1 MATWSEINPLEI
13 CSEYKEPLS
22 GRKTR
27 FTVAAAGHRKMPFP
41 TRALVTK
48 GETRGRD
55 PKLHTM
61 QYICYLLLN
70 DILEIYLVLLINVI
84 PIIFNLKKKLQTHIL
99 VNYCLR
105 LLGPAKIKVIF
116 KNT

>member
-1 MATWSEINPLEI
+1 M
-13 CSEYKEPLS
+13 
-22 GRKTR
+22 
-27 FTVAAAGHRKMPFP
+27 AAAGHRKMPLP

-61 QYICYLLLN
+61 QYICDLLLN

-84 PIIFNLKKKLQTHIL
+84 PIIFNLKKKVTNTYTRQ
-99 VNYCLR
+99 
-105 LLGPAKIKVIF
+105 LLPQVIGTC
-116 KNT
+116 KNKGYI